1 MDRRQL
7 LGAAL
12 AAPFTAVLAPST
24 AFAQAWPARPLRYV
38 VPFAPGGTTDILGR
52 LIGVPLGQALGQSIV
67 VDNRA
72 GAGGVLGADIV
83 AKSAGDGYT
92 LLGSTISTQAIN
104 PALNP
109 KIPYDAAKDFA
120 PVTMIGSTS
129 NAVVVPA
136 RSPFRTIG
144 ELIEFARRNPG
155 RLSFSSAGT
164 GTSQH
169 MGGELLKQMA
179 RTFIVHIP
187 YRGSGPAVQDVIG
200 GVVDFGIDTLVAT
213 APHIKAGTL
222 RALAVTAGQRVK
234 GFDTIPTIAESGV
247 PGYDVV
253 SWQTVHAPASTPREI
268 VLRLQGE
275 IAKILQQPEI
285 RQRLD
290 AMGLEPSGMSPDDLA
305 AFETRERAKWA
316 RVVKEGGIKI
326 E

>member
-1 MDRRQL
+1 MRRRSL
-7 LGAAL
+7 LGVAL
-12 AAPFTAVLAPST
+12 AAPWVTPS
-24 AFAQAWPARPLRYV
+24 AFAQAWPVKPIRYV

-52 LIGVPLGQALGQSIV
+52 LIGTPLGLALGQSIV

-72 GAGGVLGADIV
+72 GAGGVLGADLV
-83 AKSAGDGYT
+83 AKSPGDGYT

-129 NAVVVPA
+129 NVVVVPA
-136 RSPFRTIG
+136 RSPFRTVG
-144 ELIEFARRNPG
+144 DLLDHARKNPG

-187 YRGSGPAVQDVIG
+187 YRGSGPAVQDVIA

-213 APHIKAGTL
+213 AQHIKAGTL

-253 SWQTVHAPASTPREI
+253 SWQTVHAPAATPREI
-268 VLRLQGE
+268 VRRLQAE
-275 IAKILQQPEI
+275 IAKVLQQPDI

-290 AMGLEPSGMSPDDLA
+290 AMGLEPSGMSPEDLA

>member
-1 MDRRQL
+1 MQRRPL
-7 LGAAL
+7 LQL
-12 AAPFTAVLAPST
+12 AAILALP
-24 AFAQAWPARPLRYV
+24 ALPRLARAQAWPAKPVRYV
-38 VPFAPGGTTDILGR
+38 VPFAPGGTTDILAR
-52 LIGVPLGQALGQSIV
+52 LVGPKLAATFGQQFV

-72 GAGGVLGADIV
+72 GAGGVLGADVV
-83 AKSAGDGYT
+83 AKAAPDGYT

-109 KIPYDAAKDFA
+109 KIPYNAAKDFV
-120 PVTMIGSTS
+120 PVTMIGTTS

-136 RSPFRTIG
+136 ASPFKTLQD
-144 ELIEFARRNPG
+144 LITFARRNPG

-179 RTFIVHIP
+179 GTFIVHIP
-187 YRGSGPAVQDVIG
+187 YRGSGPAVQDVIAG
-200 GVVDFGIDTLVAT
+200 QVDFGIDTLVAT
-213 APHIKAGTL
+213 AAHIKAGTL

-234 GFDTIPTIAESGV
+234 GFDSIPTVAESGV

-253 SWQTVHAPASTPREI
+253 SWQTVHAPAGTPMDI
-268 VLRLQGE
+268 VNRLQAE
-275 IAKILQQPEI
+275 IAKVLQQPDI

-290 AMGLEPSGMSPDDLA
+290 AMGLEPSGMTSEALA
-305 AFETRERAKWA
+305 AFETREREKWA
-316 RVVKEGGIKI
+316 RVVKAGGIKV

>member
-1 MDRRQL
+1 MQRRPL
-7 LGAAL
+7 LQL
-12 AAPFTAVLAPST
+12 AAILALP
-24 AFAQAWPARPLRYV
+24 ALPRLARAQAWPAKPVRYV
-38 VPFAPGGTTDILGR
+38 VPFAPGGTTDILAR
-52 LIGVPLGQALGQSIV
+52 LVGPKLAATFGQQFV

-72 GAGGVLGADIV
+72 GAGGVLGADVV
-83 AKSAGDGYT
+83 AKAAPDGYT

-109 KIPYDAAKDFA
+109 KIPYNAAKDFV
-120 PVTMIGSTS
+120 PVTMIGTTS

-136 RSPFRTIG
+136 ASPFKTLQD
-144 ELIEFARRNPG
+144 LIAFARRNPG

-179 RTFIVHIP
+179 GTFIVHIP
-187 YRGSGPAVQDVIG
+187 YRGSGPAVQDVIAG
-200 GVVDFGIDTLVAT
+200 QVDFGIDTLVAT
-213 APHIKAGTL
+213 AAHIKAGTL

-234 GFDTIPTIAESGV
+234 GFDSIPTVAESGV

-253 SWQTVHAPASTPREI
+253 SWQTVHAPAGTPMDI
-268 VLRLQGE
+268 VNRLQAE
-275 IAKILQQPEI
+275 IAKVLQQPDI

-290 AMGLEPSGMSPDDLA
+290 AMGLEPSGMTSEALA
-305 AFETRERAKWA
+305 AFETREREKWA
-316 RVVKEGGIKI
+316 RVVKAGGIKV

>member
-1 MDRRQL
+1 MQRRPLLQL
-7 LGAAL
+7 AAL
-12 AAPFTAVLAPST
+12 SALPVLPRLAR
-24 AFAQAWPARPLRYV
+24 AQAWPSKPVRYV
-38 VPFAPGGTTDILGR
+38 VPFAPGGTTDILAR
-52 LIGVPLGQALGQSIV
+52 LIGPKLAASLGQQFV

-72 GAGGVLGADIV
+72 GAGGVLGADVV
-83 AKSAGDGYT
+83 AKAAPDGYT

-109 KIPYDAAKDFA
+109 KIPYDAAKDFV
-120 PVTMIGSTS
+120 PVTMIGTTS

-136 RSPFRTIG
+136 ASPFRTLQD
-144 ELIEFARRNPG
+144 LITFARRNPG

-179 RTFIVHIP
+179 GTFIVHIP
-187 YRGSGPAVQDVIG
+187 YRGSGPAVQDVIAG
-200 GVVDFGIDTLVAT
+200 QVDFGIDTLVAT
-213 APHIKAGTL
+213 AAHIKAGTL

-234 GFDTIPTIAESGV
+234 GFDSIPTVAESGV

-253 SWQTVHAPASTPREI
+253 SWQTVHAPAGTPRDI
-268 VLRLQGE
+268 VQKLQAE
-275 IAKILQQPEI
+275 IAKVLQQPDI

-290 AMGLEPSGMSPDDLA
+290 AMGLEPSGMTSEALA
-305 AFETRERAKWA
+305 AFETREREKWA
-316 RVVKEGGIKI
+316 RVVKAGGIKV

>member
-1 MDRRQL
+1 MQRRPL
-7 LGAAL
+7 LQL
-12 AAPFTAVLAPST
+12 AAILALP
-24 AFAQAWPARPLRYV
+24 ALPRLARAQAWPAKPVRYV
-38 VPFAPGGTTDILGR
+38 VPFAPGGTTDILAR
-52 LIGVPLGQALGQSIV
+52 LVGPKLAATFGQQFV

-72 GAGGVLGADIV
+72 GAGGVLGADVV
-83 AKSAGDGYT
+83 AKAAPDGYT

-109 KIPYDAAKDFA
+109 KIPYNAAKDFV
-120 PVTMIGSTS
+120 PVTMIGTTS

-136 RSPFRTIG
+136 ASPFRTLQD
-144 ELIEFARRNPG
+144 LITFARRNPG

-179 RTFIVHIP
+179 GTFIVHIP
-187 YRGSGPAVQDVIG
+187 YRGSGPAVQDVIAG
-200 GVVDFGIDTLVAT
+200 QVDFGIDTLVAT
-213 APHIKAGTL
+213 AAHIKAGTL

-234 GFDTIPTIAESGV
+234 GFDSIPTVAESGV

-253 SWQTVHAPASTPREI
+253 SWQTVHAPAGTPMDI
-268 VLRLQGE
+268 VNRLQAE
-275 IAKILQQPEI
+275 IAKVLQQPDI

-290 AMGLEPSGMSPDDLA
+290 AMGLEPSGMTSEALA
-305 AFETRERAKWA
+305 AFETREREKWA
-316 RVVKEGGIKI
+316 RVVKAGGIKV